1 MPASVGPTGFLHM
14 SLKLGRWESRRKAQ
28 TLVQFRARH
37 QCRGSI
43 STQRQIHFHEVAH
56 RDS

>member
-1 MPASVGPTGFLHM
+1 MPASEGPTGFLHM

-37 QCRGSI
+37 QCRGLNQHSA
-43 STQRQIHFHEVAH
+43 T
-56 RDS
+56 DSLS